1 MDNFAIYSVFC
12 NEELGLLGNT
22 AAVIL
27 QDSLPSETE
36 MQRIAGDLNQPATT
50 FLTRA
55 GNNKHYLVRW
65 FAPDAEIGLCGH
77 GTLAALA
84 HLGNNSEETIYL
96 LAGEN
101 ELSGQKIRPGEA
113 YMTLES
119 IANHGAT
126 AVPDGLEDAL
136 GVQIEGYFP
145 TSNKDIVLIDSEQSL
160 INMKPDFQALKKIK
174 VFGYA
179 VTAPGNNVDFVS
191 RTLVPH
197 VQQLEDH
204 ATGSSHAA
212 LAPFWSER
220 LSKNEL
226 AAIQHSPRGGFFNC
240 KVSGNMTTLSGFF
253 RIIAT
258 GELHQNMV
266 KNN

>member
-1 MDNFAIYSVFC
+1 
-12 NEELGLLGNT
+12 
-22 AAVIL
+22 
-27 QDSLPSETE
+27 
-36 MQRIAGDLNQPATT
+36 MQRIAADLNQPATT
-50 FLTRA
+50 FIARA

-77 GTLAALA
+77 GTLAAIA
-84 HLGNNSEETIYL
+84 HLGSNAEEIIHL
-96 LAGEN
+96 LAGNN
-101 ELSGQKIRPGEA
+101 ELSGTKLQKREA
-113 YMTLES
+113 CMTLES
-119 IANHGAT
+119 IPNNGSTAT
-126 AVPDGLEDAL
+126 PEGLEEAL
-136 GVQIEGYFP
+136 GVDIAGYYP
-145 TSNKDIVLIDSEQSL
+145 TSNKDIVLINSEESL
-160 INMKPDFQALKKIK
+160 ITMKPDFQALRKIK

-220 LSKNEL
+220 LNKNDL
-226 AAIQHSPRGGFFNC
+226 IAIQHSPLGGFFHC
-240 KVSGNMTTLSGFF
+240 AVAGDSTTLSGSF

-258 GELHQNMV
+258 GELDGG
-266 KNN
+266 KF